1 MQSCCMLPPDF
12 NYFFAFNYSFILK
25 HFFFLQG
32 STFLLAYLQKYIAI
46 SPSFPAIS
54 LAEIKEAR
62 LIEELYSKITVPYS
76 LPKGNLSM

>member
-12 NYFFAFNYSFILK
+12 NYFFAFNYSFTLK
-25 HFFFLQG
+25 HFLFLQG

-46 SPSFPAIS
+46 SPSFPAIP

-62 LIEELYSKITVPYS
+62 LI
-76 LPKGNLSM
+76 